1 MQCAQS
7 AILASDEA
15 ERLADCILQVTSHFD
30 SLKTAAWD
38 GTPLDLEASS
48 LGVAVWQ
55 LALAHLP
62 TSQGCT
68 DSQLAV
74 FAGRLLQ
81 TASTIADSSSVLS
94 FAGLSTSF
102 LRSAASYENPRLQ
115 KAVITIL
122 EDTSKPIL
130 QYTDAL
136 GLLPPEWLSKA
147 VRRTFCDR
155 LALLSPPTVNVSQVM
170 LNMTASDI
178 GSPLVC
184 VSFAVLVTSST
195 ISHQSIDPKY
205 MRKLSLAALD
215 NSTVHALYT
224 QLLRCVNP
232 YYESRSTDFSAY

>member
-15 ERLADCILQVTSHFD
+15 ERLADCILQVTRHFD
-30 SLKTAAWD
+30 SLKTVAWD
-38 GTPLDLEASS
+38 GTTLDLETSS

-55 LALAHLP
+55 LALAHL
-62 TSQGCT
+62 QGCT

-74 FAGRLLQ
+74 FADRLLQ
-81 TASTIADSSSVLS
+81 TASTTADSSSVLS

-130 QYTDAL
+130 QYTEAL

-147 VRRTFCDR
+147 VRRTVCDR
-155 LALLSPPTVNVSQVM
+155 LALISPPTVNVSQVM

-195 ISHQSIDPKY
+195 ISHQSIDPMY
-205 MRKLSLAALD
+205 MRKLSRAALD